1 MTFNVTIDLDYSFKV
16 KAGAAEVF
24 DVLSDVPTSASF
36 FPEVDKL
43 VDLGENTYR
52 WEMAKIGIG
61 SISLQ
66 TVYASRYTSDKD
78 KGSVAWTPVKGVGNA
93 QVSGHW
99 KISEHKD
106 ATHVLLS
113 VKGDLEIPLPS
124 LMRLLM
130 APVVES
136 EFEKLTDRY
145 IENLIR
151 RFGGEA

>member
-61 SISLQ
+61 SINLQ
-66 TVYASRYTSDKD
+66 TVYASKYTSDKD

-136 EFEKLTDRY
+136 AFEKLTDQY